1 MIPNATPVAAP
12 AIKPRRVRLG
22 IDGVLVANMK
32 PATAIH
38 KLQRTMRIF
47 MMYSQWQRAAL
58 IAIGCRYT
66 AQEGNLSIG

>member
-1 MIPNATPVAAP
+1 MIPSATPVAAP

-38 KLQRTMRIF
+38 KVQRTVRTF
-47 MMYSQWQRAAL
+47 MV
-58 IAIGCRYT
+58 
-66 AQEGNLSIG
+66 

>member
-1 MIPNATPVAAP
+1 MIPSATPVAAP

-38 KLQRTMRIF
+38 NVQRTMRIF
-47 MMYSQWQRAAL
+47 MVYSQQQRGDL
-58 IAIGCRYT
+58 IAIGRRFT
-66 AQEGNLSIG
+66 PLEGNLSIG